1 MPYGGPI
8 VEADALIGV
17 KCIACLER
25 CQNQH
30 PSSANKTL
38 AHVCDDFVV
47 GRGEKIIWA
56 HLRPF
61 LGRWWRGGGRGVATL
76 KQKGILNK
84 IDSEL
89 EIII

>member
-25 CQNQH
+25 CQNQP

-47 GRGEKIIWA
+47 GRGEKNN
-56 HLRPF
+56 
-61 LGRWWRGGGRGVATL
+61 LGTFATVFGAMVAWGGGGVATL

-89 EIII
+89 EMII